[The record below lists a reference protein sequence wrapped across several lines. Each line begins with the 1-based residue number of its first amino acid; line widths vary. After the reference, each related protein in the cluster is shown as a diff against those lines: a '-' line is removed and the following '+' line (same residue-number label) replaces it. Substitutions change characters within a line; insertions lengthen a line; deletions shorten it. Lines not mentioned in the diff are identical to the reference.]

1 MTRHPIEPR
10 YYSFVKRHGLLSFAK
25 CINKNLTQ
33 KYGQKF
39 VNYAKNSNTDVLKTT
54 SEIVIQKTA
63 VTNGDLI
70 SNRT

>member
-1 MTRHPIEPR
+1 M
-10 YYSFVKRHGLLSFAK
+10 L
-25 CINKNLTQ
+25 KN
-33 KYGQKF
+33 F
-39 VNYAKNSNTDVLKTT
+39 NTDVLKTT

>member
-10 YYSFVKRHGLLSFAK
+10 YYSFVKRHGFLSFAK

-39 VNYAKNSNTDVLKTT
+39 VNYAKNSNTDVLKNT
-54 SEIVIQKTA
+54 
-63 VTNGDLI
+63 
-70 SNRT
+70 